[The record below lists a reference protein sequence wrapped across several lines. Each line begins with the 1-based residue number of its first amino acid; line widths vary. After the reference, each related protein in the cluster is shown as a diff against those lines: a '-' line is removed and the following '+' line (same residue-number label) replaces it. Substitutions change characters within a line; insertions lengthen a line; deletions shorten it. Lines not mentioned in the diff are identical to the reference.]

1 MKLSSAFIVLGSFH
15 YEASAHS
22 IDKPIFS
29 KKAKAEKETHCKLR
43 VASYEGLRA
52 VQVFPSNSQPY
63 IFLVSVSGAAFSKA
77 GKAENPDVLGK
88 VAKTGVVDT
97 KAAKSGGKKKH
108 NFCWVG
114 CKLYTSFVAN
124 HVFS

>member
-1 MKLSSAFIVLGSFH
+1 MKDCEQSKFSLVT
-15 YEASAHS
+15 HS
-22 IDKPIFS
+22 HI
-29 KKAKAEKETHCKLR
+29 
-43 VASYEGLRA
+43 Y
-52 VQVFPSNSQPY
+52 
-63 IFLVSVSGAAFSKA
+63 FLVSVSGAAFSKA

-124 HVFS
+124 HVFSLW